1 MGEAHFSN
9 LGSVPTGNQQSG
21 VKMTQSVTETV
32 NRQSQ
37 FIAGGTM
44 STNRAITPPRVF
56 VRAMGAYLWDAEG
69 KKYIDYHAGF
79 APYLFGHGDPEV
91 DEAVVKAIRS
101 GASLIGAGTTPW
113 EAEISELLCDAV
125 PGLEQIQLT
134 NSGSEAVS
142 YALRLARAAT
152 GRDVVVLMQGGYNG
166 WADYVSYNLMDPASI
181 VAEHEPGTEYKLR
194 PFTSGIP
201 GVISETVRV
210 VEFNDLEAAE
220 RVLSRGDVAAIILEP
235 ILQNIGVVKPLPGY
249 LEGLRAIC
257 DRTGTM
263 LIFDEVKT
271 GFRHALGG
279 YQAIS
284 GVIPDLS
291 TFGKA
296 IANGYP
302 MGVVGGKREIMA
314 FCAHPDPERRVVI
327 AGTYNGHPVNVAAA
341 TAVLKRLKSR
351 EAEIYERLEKLG
363 SRLETGLREV
373 FSRRNY
379 PATIVRQGS
388 AIAVYFMDHVPTSW
402 RDVAMNHDSDRD
414 VSYRRAMIDAGVF
427 HFPVATKQSS
437 ISLAHS
443 EEDIDR
449 TIEITSD
456 VLNRLN

>member
-1 MGEAHFSN
+1 MS
-9 LGSVPTGNQQSG
+9 LSI
-21 VKMTQSVTETV
+21 TETV

-44 STNRAITPPRVF
+44 STNRAITPSRVF
-56 VRAMGAYLWDAEG
+56 VRAQGAYLWDAEG
-69 KKYIDYHAGF
+69 RQYIDYHAGF
-79 APYLFGHGDPEV
+79 APYLFGHADQEV
-91 DEAVVKAIRS
+91 DEAVIETIRS

-134 NSGSEAVS
+134 SSGSEAVS
-142 YALRLARAAT
+142 YALRLARSAT
-152 GRDVVVLMQGGYNG
+152 GRDGVVVMQGGYNG
-166 WADYVSYNLMDPASI
+166 WADYVSYNLMDPAGD
-181 VAEHEPGTEYKLR
+181 VADHQPGTEYKLR
-194 PFTSGIP
+194 PFTGGIP
-201 GVISETVRV
+201 EVIASTVRV
-210 VEFNDLEAAE
+210 IEFNDLEAAE

-235 ILQNIGVVKPLPGY
+235 VLQNIGIVKPSPGY

-257 DRTGTM
+257 DRTGTL

-284 GVIPDLS
+284 GVTPDLC

-302 MGVVGGKREIMA
+302 MGVIGGKREIMA
-314 FCAHPDPERRVVI
+314 YCSHPDPAKRVMI

-341 TAVLKRLKSR
+341 RAVLKRLKANES
-351 EAEIYERLEKLG
+351 EIYARLEALG
-363 SRLETGLREV
+363 SRLEAGLRDV
-373 FSRRNY
+373 FARRNY
-379 PATIVRQGS
+379 ATTLVRQGS
-388 AIAVYFMDHVPTSW
+388 AFSIYFMDHAPTNWRDIALNHDSE
-402 RDVAMNHDSDRD
+402 RDVA
-414 VSYRRAMIDAGVF
+414 YRRAMIEAGIF

-443 EEDIDR
+443 EADIDR
-449 TIEITSD
+449 TIEVTAD
-456 VLNRLN
+456 VLNKLS